1 MRSQEITQKENDTS
15 GFDFGRGPTALDRH
29 VAWLVTDHHGYDYA
43 KRIGTAHAW
52 ATAYESYKSFRNVS
66 GTSIM
71 CRPKSLPDW
80 LFEAV
85 QEHAYRDSDTPGPS
99 CFAAFSTAIDWF
111 ALAKDHPEELFLIV
125 DFDPA
130 PTVQQIEKALRA
142 AQERSAEADLWV
154 TCEPSAY
161 PGGGFAI
168 SLGGLFITP
177 QTIDA
182 ELESLIARELGGV
195 PAFIDPSQPKRLE
208 WAWMTYWPEKD
219 ATSESVP
226 SEC

>member
-1 MRSQEITQKENDTS
+1 MTAQEFVQEDTENA
-15 GFDFGRGPTALDRH
+15 GFDFGRGSTALDRH

-43 KRIGTAHAW
+43 KSIGTEYAW
-52 ATAYESYKSFRNVS
+52 ATAYDSYKSFRNVA

-71 CRPKSLPDW
+71 CKPRSLPEW

-85 QEHAYRDSDTPGPS
+85 QEHARRDSDTPGPS
-99 CFAAFSTAIDWF
+99 CFAATSTAIDWF
-111 ALAKDHPEELFLIV
+111 ALAKEHSEELFLVV

-142 AQERSAEADLWV
+142 AQERSAEVDLWV

-161 PGGGFAI
+161 SGGGFAV

-177 QTIDA
+177 RAGDTDLVSII
-182 ELESLIARELGGV
+182 ERELGGV
-195 PAFIDPSQPKRLE
+195 PAFIDPRQPKTLE
-208 WAWMTYWPEKD
+208 WAWMTQWPEAP
-219 ATSESVP
+219 ATSENAP
-226 SEC
+226 HE